1 MSGQTSSLSKASD
14 LGKRSSSCGQ
24 VIVIYVRLFGSPCQL
39 HHLRVSCMNIQSH
52 LPILY
57 RLIEDFIKHLH
68 PWKLTWNPKVKVWKM
83 VFLFKQVIFRFHVNF
98 PGCTL
103 SESHV
108 FPPATGTHEA
118 RLRSC
123 CCSMVRSRAIS
134 ILCKYCRSWKDEILT
149 KRLLVGLHPR
159 NLTWNLKRSPQKR
172 KFLLE
177 PSFSGSMLNFGGV
190 HTWTPWKVNNS
201 ETQY

>member
-1 MSGQTSSLSKASD
+1 MSGQISSLSKGSD
-14 LGKRSSSCGQ
+14 LGRRSSSCGQ

-57 RLIEDFIKHLH
+57 RLIKDFIKNLH

-83 VFLFKQVIFRFHVNF
+83 VFLFKRVIFRFYVNF
-98 PGCTL
+98 PGSTL
-103 SESHV
+103 SESRV

-149 KRLLVGLHPR
+149 KRLLVGLYTPPKF
-159 NLTWNLKRSPQKR
+159 NMEPEKKSPEKEVPLGNHHFQV
-172 KFLLE
+172 
-177 PSFSGSMLNFGGV
+177 PC
-190 HTWTPWKVNNS
+190 
-201 ETQY
+201 